1 MTDETVT
8 RDVRIR
14 VEDDKHGIY
23 VTDETADAIR
33 SDAHSQAHE
42 RLNEAMRL
50 WEHCNVE
57 DFGDVKAVRWE
68 VSMASHALDTLLTLA
83 PLPDDGEDED
93 A

>member
-8 RDVRIR
+8 RDVRVRID
-14 VEDDKHGIY
+14 DDKHGIY

-42 RLNEAMRL
+42 RLNEAVRL
-50 WEHCNVE
+50 WEDCNVE
-57 DFGDVKAVRWE
+57 DFEDVKAVRWA
-68 VSMASHALDTLLTLA
+68 VSRASDALDTLLALA
-83 PLPDDGEDED
+83 PLPDDDED